1 MPRIRPLLVIRDKL
15 VYNIFMKL
23 IFALGN
29 PGSQYTKTRHNIGW
43 LVLDAFAN
51 SQKADDFQLKP
62 KFFAETT
69 EFSYESD
76 DSVEKVILAKP
87 TTFYNE
93 TGKSARALMDF
104 YKLSLDDILV
114 VHDDTMLDFGKI
126 RVRRGGR
133 DAGNNGLKSLH
144 RHIGS
149 GFWHIRIGTDALIR
163 RQIGDTD
170 FVLSKF
176 NRDEQLVLQESILP
190 KASQIISD
198 FIADKLEP
206 TSYSLPR

>member
-1 MPRIRPLLVIRDKL
+1 MR
-15 VYNIFMKL
+15 L

-43 LVLDAFAN
+43 LVLDAFTN
-51 SQKADDFQLKP
+51 NQKAGDFQPKP
-62 KFFAETT
+62 KFFAEMA
-69 EFSYESD
+69 EFSYESN
-76 DSVEKVILAKP
+76 DSAEKVILAKP

-104 YKLSLDDILV
+104 YKLSLDDILII
-114 VHDDTMLDFGKI
+114 HDDTMLDFGKI

-133 DAGNNGLKSLH
+133 HAGNNGLKSLH
-144 RHIGS
+144 QHIGS
-149 GFWHIRIGTDALIR
+149 DFWHVRIGTDALIR